1 MLISFIEQRGGGGEE
16 IKLKGH
22 KSCEM
27 SSGLASLGAA
37 MGSGSI
43 NFFFLPAVHRWAV
56 SGTFPVS

>member
-1 MLISFIEQRGGGGEE
+1 MKGGEE

-22 KSCEM
+22 KSCEI
-27 SSGLASLGAA
+27 SSGLASLGGA